1 MPHTTPAQQP
11 PVRCAL
17 PHFKRIAAPDEQAI
31 AQDELNQYVAE
42 QAEAIAPTTDPL
54 TSRDRRIIGEIIQVD
69 PESIRTIWLEAEI
82 TVWVQLKDGGRLPFE
97 RNCFAA
103 RVQEVKATLPETPR
117 ERNDRLSE
125 ELETACQ
132 KYGLTHGEIDW
143 LSFSTTLY
151 VNRQRLGF
159 LGCNLQGQW
168 YSRRS
173 QLGGSRTA
181 VDIDAAIAQLGVRQA
196 VAA

>member
-1 MPHTTPAQQP
+1 MPQITPAQQP

-17 PHFKRIAAPDEQAI
+17 PHLKRIAADEQAI
-31 AQDELNQYVAE
+31 AQAELNEYVAE

-69 PESIRTIWLEAEI
+69 PESIRTLWLEGGI
-82 TVWVQLKDGGRLPFE
+82 TVWVQLVDGGRLPFD
-97 RNCFAA
+97 RDWFAS
-103 RVQEVKATLPETPR
+103 RVADVKATLPETPR
-117 ERNDRLSE
+117 ERNERLSE

-151 VNRQRLGF
+151 VNRQRVGF

-181 VDIDAAIAQLGVRQA
+181 VDIDAAIALLGIRQP